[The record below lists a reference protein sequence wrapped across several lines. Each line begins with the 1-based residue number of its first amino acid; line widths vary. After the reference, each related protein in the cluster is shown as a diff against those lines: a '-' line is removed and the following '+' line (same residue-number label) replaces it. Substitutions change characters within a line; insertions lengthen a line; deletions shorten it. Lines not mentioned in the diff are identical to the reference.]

1 MQRLSVAVLGA
12 GGLVAQRLQ
21 QRLANHPWFELGAV
35 AGSPRYLG
43 VDLDKVPWILQDE
56 RPSLPSLK
64 VVDASSRSTV
74 EALAKAGV
82 SVAFSALPSE
92 EARHLEPMWVEA
104 GIKVFSNA
112 STFRRHEGVPFVI
125 PEINP
130 VALTEQSGGQLR
142 HACATNCTLLP
153 LILPLAALHETYGLT
168 GYTMRSEQGLSGGGH
183 AYMEAAIAKGRVEST
198 IPGEAEKTEA
208 ELRHL
213 LGWNGEAN
221 LACQR
226 VMRSD
231 GHHVFVE
238 AVSGSP
244 SFESHGHDTF
254 CFGYPSSATTV
265 EVRMCS
271 SFISQE
277 QARHTYDVELRRES
291 SHERSFGDV
300 RLESEDEW
308 NALLSR
314 AAVKN
319 THADVSPPTSAL
331 EGKDL
336 VVFYTGLYRALTF
349 PRRIDEPSAR
359 GAEKRLHWS
368 PYSKGGS
375 VHDGTLVTDNGF
387 WDTFR
392 TVYPLLALVYP
403 DHLGWIV
410 DGWVNA
416 YREGGW
422 IPKWASPGYRNSM
435 VGTYGDVVVAE
446 AIVKGVG
453 GFDEAAAWDALHK
466 DAYEEAPQGGAV
478 GKVGLRV
485 YNQHGYIPADS
496 GVSDCVSRTL
506 DFAHADWATANAA
519 EVLGH
524 AEDAKRLRD
533 RARGC
538 LLYTSPSPRD

>member
-130 VALTEQSGGQLR
+130 DALTEQSGGQLR

-221 LACQR
+221 LDCQR
-226 VMRSD
+226 VMRRD

-238 AVSGSP
+238 A
-244 SFESHGHDTF
+244 TF
-254 CFGYPSSATTV
+254 SEPTNAAGLEQTLTTW
-265 EVRMCS
+265 
-271 SFISQE
+271 SQN
-277 QARHTYDVELRRES
+277 H
-291 SHERSFGDV
+291 
-300 RLESEDEW
+300 RL
-308 NALLSR
+308 NHL
-314 AAVKN
+314 
-319 THADVSPPTSAL
+319 
-331 EGKDL
+331 
-336 VVFYTGLYRALTF
+336 
-349 PRRIDEPSAR
+349 PSAPSQPLML
-359 GAEKRLHWS
+359 ASAIDVNAHLFA
-368 PYSKGGS
+368 
-375 VHDGTLVTDNGF
+375 DGNGF
-387 WDTFR
+387 PITPNPAQER
-392 TVYPLLALVYP
+392 A
-403 DHLGWIV
+403 
-410 DGWVNA
+410 
-416 YREGGW
+416 
-422 IPKWASPGYRNSM
+422 PGM
-435 VGTYGDVVVAE
+435 AVVVANLRCLDPNTVAFE
-446 AIVKGVG
+446 AFSHNTIRGAAGGVVLLA
-453 GFDEAAAWDALHK
+453 EL
-466 DAYEEAPQGGAV
+466 
-478 GKVGLRV
+478 
-485 YNQHGYIPADS
+485 
-496 GVSDCVSRTL
+496 
-506 DFAHADWATANAA
+506 AHSM
-519 EVLGH
+519 E
-524 AEDAKRLRD
+524 
-533 RARGC
+533 
-538 LLYTSPSPRD
+538 LL